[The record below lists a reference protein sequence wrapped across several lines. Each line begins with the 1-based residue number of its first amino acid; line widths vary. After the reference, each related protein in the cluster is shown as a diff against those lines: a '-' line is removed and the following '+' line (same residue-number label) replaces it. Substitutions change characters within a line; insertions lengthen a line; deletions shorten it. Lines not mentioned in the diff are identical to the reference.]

1 MGLVKKLILGY
12 PRIIK
17 IYFKII
23 LGFNRP
29 KLNQ

>member
-17 IYFKII
+17 KYFKII
-23 LGFNRP
+23 LGFSRP
-29 KLNQ
+29 N